1 MNWRQNKMSTK
12 IKHNKK
18 RNTIFLYE
26 ALVREL
32 TKATVEKNEN
42 KREIILDIVKEHFNN
57 KTVMG
62 REVRIYKNILE
73 TKDEKHTIAEK
84 ILSESKIEYSILD
97 KRQIFSEQSQ
107 MISKINK
114 ELSKDVFTTFVP
126 NYKNLATLHQVFNN
140 LDLSAKQR
148 VLLEEEALQLMTEA
162 SKNNETKELKHIDS
176 LVFKSF
182 VERFNTEYVN
192 LLEEQKTLLSKF
204 IGSGIGNSLE
214 FQMYLDEEIGRLKE
228 QVFEAKQA
236 PEFKQDSDMLEKAN
250 QVLNILEGFSQ
261 KPLEDGDLKK
271 ILKIQELAREIKN

>member
-1 MNWRQNKMSTK
+1 MSAK

-32 TKATVEKNEN
+32 TKATVEKDQD
-42 KREIILDIVKEHFNN
+42 KRETILSIVKEHFNTN
-57 KTVMG
+57 TTMG

-73 TKDEKHTIAEK
+73 TKDTKTTIAEK
-84 ILSESKIEYSILD
+84 ILSESKIEYSVLN
-97 KRQIFSEQSQ
+97 KKQIFTEQSQ

-148 VLLEEEALQLMTEA
+148 VLLEEEALQLMIEGTQGVE
-162 SKNNETKELKHIDS
+162 KKELKHIDN

-182 VERFNTEYVN
+182 VETFNNEYTG
-192 LLEEQKTLLSKF
+192 LLEEQKTLLSRF
-204 IGSGIGNSLE
+204 IASGVGEDLE
-214 FQMYLDEEIGRLKE
+214 FQIYLNTEIGRLKE
-228 QVFEAKQA
+228 EVSSAKDTK
-236 PEFKQDSDMLEKAN
+236 EFVEDNEMTEKAD
-250 QVLNILEGFSQ
+250 QVLGLLETFSQ

>member
-1 MNWRQNKMSTK
+1 MSAK

-32 TKATVEKNEN
+32 TKATVEKDQNR
-42 KREIILDIVKEHFNN
+42 RETILSIVKEHFSTN
-57 KTVMG
+57 TTMG

-73 TKDEKHTIAEK
+73 TKDAKATIAEK
-84 ILSESKIEYSILD
+84 ILSESKIEYSVLD
-97 KRQIFSEQSQ
+97 KKQIFTEQSK

-148 VLLEEEALQLMTEA
+148 VLLEEEALQLMIEGTQGVE
-162 SKNNETKELKHIDS
+162 KKELKHIDN

-182 VERFNTEYVN
+182 VERFNNEYTG
-192 LLEEQKTLLSKF
+192 LLEEQKTLLSRF
-204 IGSGIGNSLE
+204 IASGVGEDLE
-214 FQMYLDEEIGRLKE
+214 FQIYLNTEIGRLKE
-228 QVFEAKQA
+228 EVSSAKDTK
-236 PEFKQDSDMLEKAN
+236 EFVEDNEMTEKAD
-250 QVLNILEGFSQ
+250 QVLGLLETFSQ

>member
-1 MNWRQNKMSTK
+1 MSAK

-32 TKATVEKNEN
+32 TKATVEKDQDR
-42 KREIILDIVKEHFNN
+42 REAILSIVKEHFNTN
-57 KTVMG
+57 TTMG

-73 TKDEKHTIAEK
+73 TKDTKVTIAEK
-84 ILSESKIEYSILD
+84 ILSESKIEYSVLD
-97 KRQIFSEQSQ
+97 RKQIFTEQSQ

-140 LDLSAKQR
+140 LDLSAKER
-148 VLLEEEALQLMTEA
+148 VLLEEDALHLMVESTQGVE
-162 SKNNETKELKHIDS
+162 KKELKHIDN

-182 VERFNTEYVN
+182 VERFNNEYTG
-192 LLEEQKTLLSKF
+192 LLEEQKTLLSRF
-204 IGSGIGNSLE
+204 IASGVGEDLE
-214 FQMYLDEEIGRLKE
+214 FQIYLNTEIGRLKE
-228 QVFEAKQA
+228 ELSTAKDTS
-236 PEFKQDSDMLEKAN
+236 EFVEDNEMTEKAD
-250 QVLNILEGFSQ
+250 QVLGLLETFSQ

>member
-1 MNWRQNKMSTK
+1 MSAK

-32 TKATVEKNEN
+32 TRATVEKDQDR
-42 KREIILDIVKEHFNN
+42 RETILSIVKEHFSNN
-57 KTVMG
+57 TTMG

-73 TKDEKHTIAEK
+73 TKDTKTTIAEK
-84 ILSESKIEYSILD
+84 ILSESKIEYSVLD
-97 KRQIFSEQSQ
+97 KKQIFIEQSQ

-114 ELSKDVFTTFVP
+114 ELSKGVFTTFVP

-148 VLLEEEALQLMTEA
+148 VLLEEEALQLMVEGTQEVE
-162 SKNNETKELKHIDS
+162 KKELKHIDN

-182 VERFNTEYVN
+182 VERFNNEYTG
-192 LLEEQKTLLSKF
+192 LLEEQKTLLSRF
-204 IGSGIGNSLE
+204 IASGVGEDLE
-214 FQMYLDEEIGRLKE
+214 FQIYLNTEIGRLKE
-228 QVFEAKQA
+228 EVSVAKETK
-236 PEFKQDSDMLEKAN
+236 EFVEDNEMTEKAD
-250 QVLNILEGFSQ
+250 QVLGLLETFSQ